1 MKTTKVLLYCTKAKP
16 YLCRNLCRNYDNKFK
31 LSNKPL
37 SYILNGKIVAECE
50 VETEELT
57 CCCVPYCNKNN
68 LGYEHYI
75 DDGVYK
81 VNWSAKDSINNNLDG
96 DGVVFERND
105 KYIDTMLKN
114 DDLSKMCLSPQQLYD
129 YVGLGNKFY
138 ALHVKNLRLVD
149 KPRILNYFFKGKLG
163 SENSLVEVTNAPQN
177 MMYVYT
183 SFELPEIV
191 ETEYVLISIRPE
203 WLCKIL
209 NGKKTIEVRRK
220 VLKEML

>member
-16 YLCRNLCRNYDNKFK
+16 VLLNLLNGTDYRLDSKELWKEYNPNDVYEV
-31 LSNKPL
+31 
-37 SYILNGKIVAECE
+37 LNGKIVAECE
-50 VETEELT
+50 VEVEKIVLLQKGSYYTPTLNTKELLEKSCLTKEQLSEYLKEE
-57 CCCVPYCNKNN
+57 C
-68 LGYEHYI
+68 G
-75 DDGVYK
+75 
-81 VNWSAKDSINNNLDG
+81 
-96 DGVVFERND
+96 
-105 KYIDTMLKN
+105 
-114 DDLSKMCLSPQQLYD
+114 
-129 YVGLGNKFY
+129 Y
-138 ALHVKNLRLVD
+138 ALHIKNLRLAD

-163 SENSLVEVTNAPQN
+163 SENSLVEVTKAPQN

-220 VLKEML
+220 VLKEMISDE